1 MVAQTYPVA
10 ATPIITPDLRQ
21 HVLDSYPADAARID
35 RAVELV
41 QRGHVERTA
50 RPGQWLV
57 VSRTVANRAYH
68 VSAAGCDCEDYRKR
82 GGHCLHQFAV
92 ELYCYAAR
100 ADLDASDPT
109 LDADAPVPFALT
121 DLAYL
126 VLDGEPVDLPLLCSR
141 CHAEAAILTHRDHL
155 GARCLADEL
164 FGTDPAA

>member
-1 MVAQTYPVA
+1 MQGTSTP
-10 ATPIITPDLRQ
+10 ATPIITPDIRQ
-21 HVLDSYPADAARID
+21 HLLDSYPHDEARID

-82 GGHCLHQFAV
+82 GGPCLHQFAV
-92 ELYCYAAR
+92 ELYCYAER

-109 LDADAPVPFALT
+109 LSDAPIGYELTELAFELLGEVPAL
-121 DLAYL
+121 A
-126 VLDGEPVDLPLLCSR
+126 PQCRR
-141 CHAEAAILTHRDHL
+141 CQSAAS
-155 GARCLADEL
+155 
-164 FGTDPAA
+164 

>member
-1 MVAQTYPVA
+1 MAIETVPA

-82 GGHCLHQFAV
+82 GGHCLHQYAV
-92 ELYCYAAR
+92 ELFCYAER
-100 ADLDASDPT
+100 AEAEPT
-109 LDADAPVPFALT
+109 LDVDAPVPFALT

-126 VLDGEPVDLPLLCSR
+126 VLDGEPCALPAQCPR